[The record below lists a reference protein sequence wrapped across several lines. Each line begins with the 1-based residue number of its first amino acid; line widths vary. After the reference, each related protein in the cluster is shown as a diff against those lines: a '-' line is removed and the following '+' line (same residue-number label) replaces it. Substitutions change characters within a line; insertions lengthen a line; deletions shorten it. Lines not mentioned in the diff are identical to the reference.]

1 MLPAAFVFCFGG
13 KFVFGGRAFACTAGF
28 FPRFGGSSVARPGG
42 RDDVSIVP
50 YKSFAAFIT
59 IGKVFHSAHTPAG
72 VPLNHI
78 PCNDGLQI

>member
-1 MLPAAFVFCFGG
+1 MERQMAGGPDGPPALAFVWLEKLCSYL
-13 KFVFGGRAFACTAGF
+13 VENVRT
-28 FPRFGGSSVARPGG
+28 
-42 RDDVSIVP
+42 SIVP

-78 PCNDGLQI
+78 PCNDELQI

>member
-1 MLPAAFVFCFGG
+1 MWQDPSCG
-13 KFVFGGRAFACTAGF
+13 TMT
-28 FPRFGGSSVARPGG
+28 
-42 RDDVSIVP
+42 SIVP

>member
-1 MLPAAFVFCFGG
+1 M
-13 KFVFGGRAFACTAGF
+13 T
-28 FPRFGGSSVARPGG
+28 
-42 RDDVSIVP
+42 SIVP

-78 PCNDGLQI
+78 PRNDGLQI